1 MENLR
6 IPQYNGSETVNE
18 DIVYSFFRL
27 TMNAKG
33 YSFRVKR
40 TGYAEVDSII
50 PSASSGTKGKGS
62 CDAYFF
68 SGDKAEDL
76 FGLLELE
83 TTGKLDLG
91 ISQIKKYA
99 EGFNSD
105 FLSSEQKDFVKRMH
119 NSELILIVFD
129 GQSVYLSIY
138 SLKTG
143 TEKIVINREPIS
155 SSSCDNSAVILE
167 YFPDKIAIN
176 REQDEKSLINNIA
189 RIIRGSER
197 IQKNKAFVMTV
208 LSSIYGQTKDISIDS
223 AIRKLKDSQLTYEK
237 ILYGM
242 WEELNNVIGDDDK
255 ITKLYVECA
264 SELYELSQDRGM
276 DLYGFIYEELATK
289 DAKKEQGEYYTPR
302 HTIRP
307 LIAAVYSNYLNWTKE
322 ELERKN
328 IVDMFCGSG
337 GFLYE
342 FVHYIRKRYDL
353 TEDEINRI
361 TQKSIFGFDKNSV
374 LAAQLNM
381 YLVGDGK
388 TNISQINTS
397 INWKK
402 HFFYRNKN
410 GSKYDVEALDSKD
423 KIIREIGKNIKD
435 INNLLK
441 VYVDRDFSLELDD
454 IIEAYGGG
462 ETCSEEIIDKI
473 ILNNFTQFTSA
484 DQLGNVDLMLTNVPY
499 GKVTEAT
506 DQIMENGVKLY
517 GNALE
522 VNALRECIDLLK
534 PATLHGVDKVSEG
547 GVGIIVV
554 PDSILENPTN
564 KSIRDYM
571 ISRCEILAIISLPE
585 YTFSPYAMEKTYAIV
600 IQKLAPE
607 EYSYDRE
614 INRSTFMYVSSCD
627 GRANSKNR
635 YKTNAISSVE
645 IIQSNGRKKSVNE
658 FLHNDFEPCFESYD
672 VALEYCS
679 KIERAW
685 NAKTFMQ
692 DPEWDQVRRLETWNG
707 RDWDCAPGKKWGY
720 FKLERYKRTVKKKIT
735 SKSLDNIVARY
746 FETMSDEEIID
757 KLDDMESLKEEISR
771 ENSLSASESSKL
783 AEIDIIE
790 MESNRFVMS
799 KYEEIEDIDMNVD
812 SERYLG
818 KKRNEMK
825 MEEVLEILNKQ
836 KPSKD
841 DLVDFFS
848 GNITS
853 DIYDPVRVMDYFYVY
868 QGTQFSKEDAY
879 NHPGEVP
886 VYTAATD
893 GPAYFAD
900 KNIPG
905 KTMLKG
911 KTLIWSRKGAKAG
924 TLQIINNN
932 ICFYISDVSG
942 TIMPK
947 DKSLEYDM
955 TFLKYYIEGQLK
967 RERQSVSNNAQLNKS
982 KVENLNIYLPDNQKE
997 IGDFIRKI
1005 KK

>member
-1 MENLR
+1 
-6 IPQYNGSETVNE
+6 
-18 DIVYSFFRL
+18 
-27 TMNAKG
+27 
-33 YSFRVKR
+33 
-40 TGYAEVDSII
+40 
-50 PSASSGTKGKGS
+50 
-62 CDAYFF
+62 
-68 SGDKAEDL
+68 
-76 FGLLELE
+76 
-83 TTGKLDLG
+83 
-91 ISQIKKYA
+91 
-99 EGFNSD
+99 
-105 FLSSEQKDFVKRMH
+105 
-119 NSELILIVFD
+119 
-129 GQSVYLSIY
+129 
-138 SLKTG
+138 
-143 TEKIVINREPIS
+143 
-155 SSSCDNSAVILE
+155 
-167 YFPDKIAIN
+167 
-176 REQDEKSLINNIA
+176 
-189 RIIRGSER
+189 
-197 IQKNKAFVMTV
+197 
-208 LSSIYGQTKDISIDS
+208 
-223 AIRKLKDSQLTYEK
+223 
-237 ILYGM
+237 
-242 WEELNNVIGDDDK
+242 
-255 ITKLYVECA
+255 
-264 SELYELSQDRGM
+264 
-276 DLYGFIYEELATK
+276 
-289 DAKKEQGEYYTPR
+289 
-302 HTIRP
+302 
-307 LIAAVYSNYLNWTKE
+307 
-322 ELERKN
+322 
-328 IVDMFCGSG
+328 
-337 GFLYE
+337 
-342 FVHYIRKRYDL
+342 
-353 TEDEINRI
+353 
-361 TQKSIFGFDKNSV
+361 
-374 LAAQLNM
+374 
-381 YLVGDGK
+381 
-388 TNISQINTS
+388 
-397 INWKK
+397 
-402 HFFYRNKN
+402 
-410 GSKYDVEALDSKD
+410 
-423 KIIREIGKNIKD
+423 
-435 INNLLK
+435 
-441 VYVDRDFSLELDD
+441 
-454 IIEAYGGG
+454 
-462 ETCSEEIIDKI
+462 
-473 ILNNFTQFTSA
+473 
-484 DQLGNVDLMLTNVPY
+484 
-499 GKVTEAT
+499 
-506 DQIMENGVKLY
+506 
-517 GNALE
+517 
-522 VNALRECIDLLK
+522 
-534 PATLHGVDKVSEG
+534 
-547 GVGIIVV
+547 
-554 PDSILENPTN
+554 
-564 KSIRDYM
+564 
-571 ISRCEILAIISLPE
+571 
-585 YTFSPYAMEKTYAIV
+585 
-600 IQKLAPE
+600 
-607 EYSYDRE
+607 
-614 INRSTFMYVSSCD
+614 MYVSSCD

-757 KLDDMESLKEEISR
+757 KLDDIESLKEEISR

-853 DIYDPVRVMDYFYVY
+853 DIYDPVRIMDYFYVY

-947 DKSLEYDM
+947 DKSLEYDL

-1005 KK
+1005 KR